1 MSARAPRLPAGPRAA
16 PRGLRTGELRITV
29 QREDRSTVLLRLSE
43 PDGASSTL
51 TLTPGGCTALGAL
64 LSRLALA
71 PPGTTAVCLLAADRA
86 AVPAPLP

>member
-29 QREDRSTVLLRLSE
+29 ERESRSAVLLRLSD

-71 PPGTTAVCLLAADRA
+71 PVGTSAVCLVAADHA
-86 AVPAPLP
+86 AAPAAAR